1 MSFFVQPQEQ
11 VIYTHYDAD
20 DVKENNGTK
29 VKMNDGGFSNRLG
42 VRIYGYSADKKGRQ
56 WQPFIEANWL
66 YNGYTD
72 AVKMDST
79 RLESD
84 TPKHRYEVKAGVEA
98 KLSNQWSLWGN
109 IGTQQGAS
117 EYRNVEGG
125 LGVKYTW

>member
-1 MSFFVQPQEQ
+1 QEQ

-20 DVKENNGTK
+20 DVKEDNGTK

-72 AVKMDST
+72 AVKMD
-79 RLESD
+79 
-84 TPKHRYEVKAGVEA
+84 
-98 KLSNQWSLWGN
+98 
-109 IGTQQGAS
+109 
-117 EYRNVEGG
+117 
-125 LGVKYTW
+125 